1 MLKDVYVDITGQKEI
16 SRRPEMLRL
25 LRECLGGEVDCIAAQ
40 TKGYLAANTKEFC
53 YLIRLLFD
61 SNHRIDIITE
71 DNMYHIDK
79 PPTNPYCSGRADES
93 LLSFFCFLGKLWS
106 DWNTLG
112 YARLRTPLLLVVT
125 RKAKTTICCG
135 CVEKWQQYV
144 VKSEDRCGPQIFD
157 RDKIARQKEKNSN
170 QGASAP
176 KMLKF
181 LLVLQR

>member
-1 MLKDVYVDITGQKEI
+1 
-16 SRRPEMLRL
+16 MLRSEGAPS
-25 LRECLGGEVDCIAAQ
+25 LRSEKAATAAVSHQQIHIVQGEQMRV
-40 TKGYLAANTKEFC
+40 
-53 YLIRLLFD
+53 
-61 SNHRIDIITE
+61 
-71 DNMYHIDK
+71 
-79 PPTNPYCSGRADES
+79 CS
-93 LLSFFCFLGKLWS
+93 LFFCFLGKLWS

-125 RKAKTTICCG
+125 RKVKNTICCG
-135 CVEKWQQYV
+135 CVENRQQYV
-144 VKSEDRCGPQIFD
+144 VKSEDRCGPQNFD